1 MYSLI
6 NKQILLGAFMKQTKA
21 KFKGFTLSIFGAL
34 LATNLMGLEITQLP
48 PIQGRNLP
56 DITQSN
62 TIYSYYGAVKDAKAG
77 VVNIST
83 QKNVKGADLSNHPF
97 FNDPFFKQ
105 FFGDSFGQLIP
116 KDRVERSLGSG
127 VIIDREGYIIT
138 NNHVIDGADKII
150 VALPDSNKE
159 YEAKLIGKDS
169 KSDLAV
175 IKIEANNLPFV
186 KFARSSDLQV
196 GDIVFAIGN
205 PFGVGETVT
214 QGIVSALNKSGMG
227 INDYENYIQTDASI
241 NPGNSGGA
249 LIDSRGGLVGINTA
263 ILSRT
268 GGNHGVGF
276 AIPSD
281 TVKKIAETL
290 INKGVVERGYLGV
303 GIQDISDELKDVYG
317 SNTGAV
323 LISVE
328 ANSPAQRAGLKVWD
342 LITQVDGKRVR
353 NASEL
358 KNVIGGY
365 SPGDR
370 VKITFMRDQKEMN
383 TTLTLNKAPDD
394 SGTTASS
401 QFSAGGIDGLQIAN
415 INAQS
420 RRQYNIPQGISG
432 VVVSSVA
439 PGSRADDIGFS
450 IGDVIVQIESFPIN
464 NTEEFNNAINR
475 YKGKTKRMLVNRGG
489 RIFSVVVR

>member
-1 MYSLI
+1 MNSKEKVTLR
-6 NKQILLGAFMKQTKA
+6 GV
-21 KFKGFTLSIFGAL
+21 TLSVCGVL
-34 LATNLMGLEITQLP
+34 LAGNLWGFEISELP
-48 PIQGRNLP
+48 PVQSRSVP
-56 DITQSN
+56 DATQSN

-83 QKNVKGADLSNHPF
+83 QKKVKGADLGNHPF

-105 FFGDSFGQLIP
+105 FFGDAFGQIVP

-127 VIIDREGYIIT
+127 VIIDKEGYIIT

-150 VALPDSNKE
+150 VSLPDSNKE
-159 YEAKLIGKDS
+159 YEAKLIGKDA

-175 IKIEANNLPFV
+175 IKVDANNLPFV
-186 KFARSSDLQV
+186 KFSRSNDLQV
-196 GDIVFAIGN
+196 GDVVFAIGN

-214 QGIVSALNKSGMG
+214 QGIISALNKSGMG

-281 TVKKIAETL
+281 TVKKIAQTL
-290 INKGVVERGYLGV
+290 IDKGVVERGYLGV
-303 GIQDISDELKDVYG
+303 GIQDVSDELKDVYG
-317 SNTGAV
+317 NNSGAV
-323 LISVE
+323 LISIE
-328 ANSPAQRAGLKVWD
+328 ANSPAQKAGLKVWD

-358 KNVIGGY
+358 KNVIGNY
-365 SPGDR
+365 SPGDK
-370 VKITFMRDQKEMN
+370 VQLTFIRDKKEMT

-394 SGTTASS
+394 TAVASS
-401 QFSAGGIDGLQIAN
+401 TQSGAGGIDGLKITNITPQI
-415 INAQS
+415 
-420 RRQYNIPQGISG
+420 RRQYSVPQSVSG
-432 VVVSSVA
+432 VIVSGVA
-439 PGSRADDIGFS
+439 SGSRADDIGFS
-450 IGDVIVQIESFPIN
+450 EGDIIVQIESFPIN
-464 NTEEFNNAINR
+464 SVEEFNNAINR
-475 YKGKTKRMLVNRGG
+475 YKGKTKRMLVNRSG